1 MNSITFAVDDI
12 VTVAGYQ
19 GYGRIIFISG
29 AANVGVKIDC
39 EGSILRIVTD
49 LGKLRHKSVAR

>member
-19 GYGRIIFISG
+19 GYGRIMFISG
-29 AANVGVKIDC
+29 